1 MSDAHKT
8 FTEHLSELRKR
19 LLIAIA
25 AILAASFGAFG
36 FAGQLAE
43 FVLRPVSELRFV
55 YLSPPELFM
64 SYVKLSLI
72 AGITVASPIVLYQVW
87 AFVKPAL
94 SRRERRSIAVSL
106 VFGALFFAAGAA
118 FAFSVIVPFTIK
130 FFLSYSTPSV
140 QALFSI
146 KEYFDF
152 IASLALAF
160 GAAFELPMACTAL
173 GALGVL
179 TAKTLAKS
187 RRIAI
192 LGIFIA
198 AAILTPPDVVSQ
210 ILLALPMLGLYELS
224 HLILRVMDARR
235 SRRAKLEEADAESAL
250 A

>member
-1 MSDAHKT
+1 MSDEQKT

-19 LLIAIA
+19 LILAMA
-25 AILAASFGAFG
+25 AIVAASLGVFGM
-36 FAGQLAE
+36 AGRIAE
-43 FVLRPVSELRFV
+43 FVMRPASGLDFV

-72 AGITVASPIVLYQVW
+72 AGTAAASPIVLYQVW

-94 SRRERRSIAVSL
+94 SKRERRSIAASL
-106 VFGALFFAAGAA
+106 LFGELFFAGGGA
-118 FAFSVIVPFTIK
+118 FAFLVIVPFTIK
-130 FFLSYSTPSV
+130 FFLSYASTSV
-140 QALFSI
+140 QPLFSI

-152 IASLALAF
+152 VSSLVLSF
-160 GAAFELPMACTAL
+160 GAAFELPMACAAL

-179 TAKTLAKS
+179 SAKTLAKS
-187 RRIAI
+187 RRLAI

-224 HLILRVMDARR
+224 HLILRVIDARR
-235 SRRAKLEEADAESAL
+235 SRRAKVAEAAL